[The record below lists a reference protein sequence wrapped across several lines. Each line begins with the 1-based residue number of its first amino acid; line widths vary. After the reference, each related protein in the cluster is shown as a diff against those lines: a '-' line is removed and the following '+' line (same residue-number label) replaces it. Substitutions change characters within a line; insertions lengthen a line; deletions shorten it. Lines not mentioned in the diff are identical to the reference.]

1 MRIHPV
7 TVLVSFSLAV
17 LAAPVSDAKTSLH
30 DISSASANHRRDAI
44 PITLIEPLKARSQ
57 AKEVPIE
64 ARGRVN
70 TSTGRGK
77 REAEAEAGAEVLEA
91 RGRFGSKA
99 DDVPRDADAE
109 TVKRAIGFPKGGST
123 RRRRDAEPIKF
134 SSCGGNRRDV
144 DADTDDN
151 YRREAEPGRW
161 GGTSRREAAPIKIP
175 TGSGC
180 RRDDLIER
188 DPGLVRHPGG
198 SPKEDL
204 TQSRVGSYRREAE
217 PIRISGSRGGHRRE
231 AEPIAQSMKNPG
243 GGPKRRDAAAQPG
256 RLDIG
261 KGHDRRDADAE
272 AIDRSIGVPEGTS
285 DTDGVA
291 IFSEAL
297 ADRGRIVTWPR
308 TRDAEASNDVVAR
321 GKGVPWTPKRDAE
334 AIKINSPGGHRRE
347 AEPIKRATGYLAG
360 GSDTDSLA
368 ISNEALTE
376 RGHSVP
382 WGGKRAVEPADDL
395 AERGR
400 GSRWGGRKRGLIRH
414 PGGSPKRGLTPD
426 RGGYPRDAAPLRVAL
441 GGCRRDAAAQPGRIG
456 TGITCGRRDAAAET
470 IETRQRMSS
479 GTGRGRRRDAIPRD
493 LRGNDANPRGV
504 RPGNGNNERDVTAG
518 TVEARG
524 RFRGNSRLV

>member
-1 MRIHPV
+1 MR
-7 TVLVSFSLAV
+7 
-17 LAAPVSDAKTSLH
+17 
-30 DISSASANHRRDAI
+30 
-44 PITLIEPLKARSQ
+44 

-77 REAEAEAGAEVLEA
+77 REAEAEAEAEVLEA

-99 DDVPRDADAE
+99 DDVPRDADVE

-134 SSCGGNRRDV
+134 SSCGGNRRDAGPIKFSSCGGNRRDV
-144 DADTDDN
+144 DADTDD
-151 YRREAEPGRW
+151 
-161 GGTSRREAAPIKIP
+161 
-175 TGSGC
+175 
-180 RRDDLIER
+180 
-188 DPGLVRHPGG
+188 
-198 SPKEDL
+198 
-204 TQSRVGSYRREAE
+204 SYRREAE

-261 KGHDRRDADAE
+261 KGYDRRDADAE

-291 IFSEAL
+291 VSNEAL
-297 ADRGRIVTWPR
+297 ADRGRLVTWPR
-308 TRDAEASNDVVAR
+308 TREVEASNDVVAR

-347 AEPIKRATGYLAG
+347 AEPIKQTLGLPAG
-360 GSDTDSLA
+360 GSDTDGLA
-368 ISNEALTE
+368 ISNAALAE

-382 WGGKRAVEPADDL
+382 WGGKRAAEPADDL
-395 AERGR
+395 AERNR

-414 PGGSPKRGLTPD
+414 PGGSPKRGLTPG
-426 RGGYPRDAAPLRVAL
+426 RGDYPRDAAPLRVAL

-456 TGITCGRRDAAAET
+456 TGITCGRRDAAAEP
-470 IETRQRMSS
+470 IEARQRMSAS
-479 GTGRGRRRDAIPRD
+479 TGRGR
-493 LRGNDANPRGV
+493 
-504 RPGNGNNERDVTAG
+504 
-518 TVEARG
+518 
-524 RFRGNSRLV
+524 